1 MNDVERPPHTAP
13 PGAQAAAAQT
23 AQAAAP
29 SVLRIGLASG
39 ALASLASTAAL
50 MLCGRRETG
59 SYAAAT
65 NAISHWVWGDR
76 ALRRDGLTLRHTLL
90 GYVIHHLSATFWAV
104 FYERFLHRRD
114 RTPVEVLR
122 DAAITSAVACTVDF
136 KLTPHR
142 LTPGYE
148 HRLSRRSL
156 AVVYAAFAV
165 GLAAAAFVQK
175 RH

>member
-1 MNDVERPPHTAP
+1 MRTWNESAR
-13 PGAQAAAAQT
+13 AAT
-23 AQAAAP
+23 
-29 SVLRIGLASG
+29 LSG
-39 ALASLASTAAL
+39 ALASITSAAALLATAAL
-50 MLCGRRETG
+50 ERERPEG
-59 SYAAAT
+59 PV

-165 GLAAAAFVQK
+165 GLAAAALFE
-175 RH
+175 RRN

>member
-1 MNDVERPPHTAP
+1 MKTWTESAR
-13 PGAQAAAAQT
+13 AAT
-23 AQAAAP
+23 
-29 SVLRIGLASG
+29 LSG
-39 ALASLASTAAL
+39 ALASMTSAAALLATAAL
-50 MLCGRRETG
+50 ERERPEG
-59 SYAAAT
+59 PV